1 VHLVHA
7 IPGFSR
13 PGRAIAAAD
22 GVLSDTAMR
31 PTTAI
36 AEAARIRRRWLLLA
50 MPLAIT
56 PPSAEDQLTIT
67 AQPTPNNEEPSCW
80 TSRHLPKIVPQVTGG
95 WLHRSLHGH

>member
-1 VHLVHA
+1 MAHWNWSLRAAGGSVHLVHA
-7 IPGFSR
+7 IPGFAR
-13 PGRAIAAAD
+13 PGRAVVAAAA

-56 PPSAEDQLTIT
+56 PP
-67 AQPTPNNEEPSCW
+67 
-80 TSRHLPKIVPQVTGG
+80 RPKIN
-95 WLHRSLHGH
+95 